1 MRTTLEI
8 DDDVLEAAKA
18 LARQTDRTAGAVLS
32 QLARRALTTAAPAPS
47 RSKKA
52 TKGVGGF
59 VPFETRGGI
68 VTSEQIDRL
77 REHDA
82 Y

>member
-18 LARQTDRTAGAVLS
+18 LARQTDRTAGAVIS
-32 QLARRALTTAAPAPS
+32 QLARRALTTSAAPS
-47 RSKKA
+47 RTKKA
-52 TKGVGGF
+52 TKGIGGF

>member
-32 QLARRALTTAAPAPS
+32 QLARRALTTSAAPS
-47 RSKKA
+47 RTKKA

>member
-32 QLARRALTTAAPAPS
+32 QLARRALTTSAAPSGA
-47 RSKKA
+47 KKA

>member
-18 LARQTDRTAGAVLS
+18 LARQTDRTAGAVIS
-32 QLARRALTTAAPAPS
+32 QLARRALTTSAAPS
-47 RSKKA
+47 RTKKA

>member
-18 LARQTDRTAGAVLS
+18 LARQTDRTAGAVIS
-32 QLARRALTTAAPAPS
+32 QLARRSLTTSAAPS
-47 RSKKA
+47 RTKKA